1 MKYTA
6 LTIGPIIKSLGLAHK
21 TRELWAAS
29 YFFSSLMEKTIK
41 NLNNDDAIILPYPQ
55 KKSLIAILK
64 IDESQIKSA
73 GIFPDRLILES
84 KDGLFDEVKDAVETS
99 IESLKT
105 EFGFSCNMEE
115 LKNYISS
122 HIIEFEYV
130 ARKLKKEK
138 DNIIYQTNDFLAN
151 CELQANYA
159 AIDSEC
165 LSKMFDKIVET
176 HLYKEIFNKNIFGT
190 KGFPSILEI
199 STQGLDTDDVRI
211 DDDTIEDEQIWE
223 KLKDLNKD
231 KLKTH
236 HKYIA
241 IVQADGDSIGE
252 IIKQVA
258 VDKEGSKKIREFS
271 KALSGFSLLAAQEIA
286 KYRGIPVYTGGDDLL
301 FFAPVTNGK
310 ENIFQLIEKLDVIFE
325 EQVTKKFTKTK
336 PKASMSYGVSVSY
349 YKFPMHEALNT
360 ARDLLFNKAK
370 QKPKNAVAF
379 KVLKHSGQAFET
391 ILHKPLDD
399 KFINLLA
406 QDKGLVINSLMY
418 GFDKHKVL
426 LEESLNGKTNAKLE
440 NFFEN
445 FYNKDIHKKSKDF
458 INDVKELL
466 EKAYTN
472 NEGDFKKTINQV
484 FAQLRIIKFLNAK
497 KDD

>member
-165 LSKMFDKIVET
+165 LSKMF
-176 HLYKEIFNKNIFGT
+176 EIGRAH
-190 KGFPSILEI
+190 
-199 STQGLDTDDVRI
+199 V
-211 DDDTIEDEQIWE
+211 
-223 KLKDLNKD
+223 
-231 KLKTH
+231 
-236 HKYIA
+236 
-241 IVQADGDSIGE
+241 
-252 IIKQVA
+252 
-258 VDKEGSKKIREFS
+258 
-271 KALSGFSLLAAQEIA
+271 
-286 KYRGIPVYTGGDDLL
+286 
-301 FFAPVTNGK
+301 
-310 ENIFQLIEKLDVIFE
+310 
-325 EQVTKKFTKTK
+325 
-336 PKASMSYGVSVSY
+336 
-349 YKFPMHEALNT
+349 
-360 ARDLLFNKAK
+360 
-370 QKPKNAVAF
+370 
-379 KVLKHSGQAFET
+379 
-391 ILHKPLDD
+391 
-399 KFINLLA
+399 
-406 QDKGLVINSLMY
+406 
-418 GFDKHKVL
+418 
-426 LEESLNGKTNAKLE
+426 
-440 NFFEN
+440 
-445 FYNKDIHKKSKDF
+445 
-458 INDVKELL
+458 
-466 EKAYTN
+466 
-472 NEGDFKKTINQV
+472 
-484 FAQLRIIKFLNAK
+484 
-497 KDD
+497 